1 MQIGIIMTVL
11 LVDDHKGIRELE
23 KSIFSSLFDTF
34 YESTCGEDAITI
46 YKTYKPDWVLM
57 DYKMNGITG
66 IETAK
71 KIKEND
77 ADAKIIMVSQFED
90 GDMKKKAFD
99 AGVFAYIAKEQLS
112 TIKNII
118 LINKEN

>member
-1 MQIGIIMTVL
+1 MTVL
-11 LVDDHKGIRELE
+11 LVDDHHGIRELE

-34 YESTCGEDAITI
+34 YESSSGEDAITI

-57 DYKMNGITG
+57 DYKMRGISG
-66 IETAK
+66 IEAAK

-77 ADAKIIMVSQFED
+77 VDAKIIMVSQFED
-90 GDMKKKAFD
+90 GDLKKKAFD
-99 AGVFAYIAKEQLS
+99 VGVFAYVSKEKLS

-118 LINKEN
+118 LTNKEN

>member
-1 MQIGIIMTVL
+1 MTVL
-11 LVDDHKGIRELE
+11 LVDDHHGIRELE

-34 YESTCGEDAITI
+34 YESTSGEDAITI

-57 DYKMNGITG
+57 DYKMRGISG
-66 IETAK
+66 IEALK

-77 ADAKIIMVSQFED
+77 AGAKIIMVTQFED
-90 GDMKKKAFD
+90 ADLKKKAID
-99 AGVFAYIAKEQLS
+99 SGVVAFVSKEKLS

-118 LINKEN
+118 LTNKEN